1 MTIWSPTAILVAL
14 LLLYL
19 VSFILFAII
28 RIATGVSIQRVGY
41 FSLRRIAYSPKE
53 GVEVSVRL
61 LGLSLHRPS
70 FAQPTWISLRL
81 KELALTIDPQVLN
94 SGSRDATQAPQSED
108 SDTGSEKDD
117 VLGAGFQS
125 QSGPGHKT
133 RSKAWKRL
141 TVVKEWIKRLHRWIQ
156 WLVIMDVVAL
166 DTILKVVDAGEIH
179 IGRLTMAVDTRK
191 KMMARGKLFRHKK
204 DPRGDQ
210 RPAEWIFNVR
220 NILLAAD
227 GCEPVEIVDNIGLN
241 IHGLL
246 HKDLEGLRDVSI
258 AIKAGRLHVP
268 YDDLMKLA
276 TSVRASLPVPKNAAG
291 EPTEN
296 GISFADIVEELDQ
309 PGSREEAIVQTVA
322 DSREFLSSLLRGIQE
337 IQVALSFFR
346 LSQVVESVH
355 PKRPLYLNV
364 VTHEIGIDFHRMDP
378 NRPAHRMYFQ
388 RDDIAHQ
395 ALLAAISLS
404 VSLDD
409 NMGETDK
416 ILYIPMATTT
426 IKTTF
431 PSKTVSYSENR
442 GVAERNTN
450 VLFANLVVTSPSIDV
465 EPKHLSQILFILQK
479 RKSPP
484 RSKTRN
490 NHIIISHLLPKAS
503 IKLSVHEPVL
513 RFVLPLADTGQDHS
527 YNMLVSS
534 ISSISLDIES
544 SHSAEEGIHYSLS
557 SIYRVAAHQLY
568 YQTFFGSKYRL
579 LNTETM
585 EVKIH
590 LNASPEVC
598 VVASGSLNTFSIHL
612 VSGEVSRGVHQVID
626 QFHSHV
632 QSTKLSTSLDA
643 NPPSLLRR
651 LPPWLL
657 QFQFEASGFSVEV
670 AGIDNSIGT
679 TTRGMVLQL
688 QGWTADY
695 QSQKSEPHQRSVK
708 RRTPSHSTT
717 TDEHSFRF
725 TSSSSASRKS
735 LQGQADGRRLAFHVR
750 GLEGFVMESADF
762 MEPES
767 FISVPRFE
775 VALSTSSDLQGP
787 IFHINSTV
795 KAIYLDCSLYRYYA
809 VGIAVSVLRDAFLRP
824 RTAKPSAP
832 SNLPGATKK
841 FGPLDAPIRLMS
853 AELITV
859 DIKASLI
866 QIKCTMP
873 ADPPMMLQI
882 YGFAAGRHRW
892 SAPFMRSQ
900 LIRLHAEAPK
910 IQGTWARIV
919 SVNNIR
925 VGLRETRRK
934 PDGSVIEEKSVD
946 VSTEFIRV
954 AVPHQMIMYRIF
966 DNFINTAKSVQQLNH
981 RFKTRTNEYVLEKH
995 PEGPKRVPRISLRS
1009 KALLF
1014 ELEDDAFEW
1023 KLGCIYRL
1031 GLLEQKQRLARE
1043 EAFYMKAKRLKELQ
1057 QRQASSRYRTQSSH
1071 AIPGT
1076 RSTARSRKRGEQVR
1090 SKSADGRPRS
1100 GSEPRGRRPTR
1111 TVRYNPEGVP
1121 SISDSF
1127 KVSSEEALFKLQEHN
1142 ARSWRLRIDTSMRFQ
1157 NTAIKEI
1164 RSMFSGADEPPEDM
1178 HDDENILNVPNRP
1191 GLLSALISDVHLV
1204 IDKPSFPINEYPH
1217 FLHRIGKG
1225 MPLDMKYSL
1234 LIPMNIQLDMGEA
1247 RANLRDYP
1255 LDLLHIPGLR
1265 HGQSPR
1271 LPSWSLRTDVV
1282 IAEEF
1287 RDYESSRHVM
1297 VNIVPPN
1304 EGSDGV
1310 MHTGFSIDVRRTVSP
1325 VKTYSDAIFEINT
1338 SLPTSIS
1345 WGMSYQPVIQ
1355 DMMKIIEGFSKPEID
1370 PSERVG
1376 FWDKIRLSFH
1386 SRINVVWKGDG
1397 DVHLRLKGSR
1407 DPYVVTGYGAGF
1419 VMCWRKDVQWEI
1431 HTRDDP
1437 REFMAV
1443 TGGEYV
1449 LAIPDYSHQA
1459 RHSYDATFDSDSTS
1473 LRSSKDASLFKKVIM
1488 KLSGNVR
1495 WLSGLVFERNI
1506 NASERSF
1513 DFKPHYDVVLK
1524 NPRYI
1529 PPDDLKDYDAFRGF
1543 RSNHIHL
1550 SLAVVAPV
1558 SRVWSVSNR
1567 EPSTSYNTVHL
1578 TPRFF
1583 THFFS
1588 WWSLF
1593 SGVMSLPVR
1602 QGPLWPGVT
1611 KTSKKFGR
1619 HLATVKYNLFLS
1631 PLFVAHIYKHKD
1643 AEDYSEEVVSAT
1655 GIKVRLDSFMLDLH
1669 QRRELVNVMVK
1680 GRSKQT
1686 KASTMRINRA
1696 QLDFISADF
1705 RAVSVAI
1712 AGTNLADVDAADG
1725 ILSSFQQ
1732 PTAPADL
1739 SRFTIPDQDFNWVD
1753 MDDFVELDW
1762 MLISESNP
1770 RTRILPLA
1778 YSPRFSYFRQTDH
1791 EERGVDETGY
1801 SPFGDEPSHHCVM
1814 SQDND
1819 PRRVQMELI
1828 KERLDSLDA
1837 QIVAH
1842 NRMIGEQE
1850 LRVVRDS
1857 HAADGLKSQYE
1868 LFVRQGESLQR
1879 RRKFLDDGL
1888 QRLRKQLAGD
1898 AESNGRGSE
1907 RSHRTPA
1914 SAMGQSPS
1922 SEQGSDDAEIDGL
1935 YASPNDEFISD
1946 FDNRFIIHNIQLKW
1960 NNSLRNIILRYIH
1973 QVSQRRGFVYYMSR
1987 RAVKF
1992 ILDIVEEQGK
2002 SKLRSRE
2009 AGKQPPST
2017 SASPSDSDE
2026 QQPDDDEISVEDR
2039 IEQLLND
2046 AKRFVNADDPTPKET
2061 RRQSSIAEAGDKI
2074 APDFTPQNSYHLR
2087 LIAPQIQLQSEK
2099 NKKAVALVT
2108 AKGMQ
2113 LKVVSIMD
2121 KHRVSDDVS
2130 GLVQRRFTLDMDS
2143 AQFFVTTQKSLFKH
2157 LHLYSGNRYGNAPG
2171 SAWPPWV
2178 SLECMFDFDLDPSG
2192 FSRII
2197 QKTSASLRYDKYNTL
2212 RLKYNEKIASENDED
2227 NPVDLPTY
2235 NEDRMDQILVEFSHV
2250 RAICD
2255 SDQYYSMYIIVLDLL
2270 LFSEPL
2276 EKVRSE
2282 KLEKI
2287 MLASDFS
2294 DLRGAPQMVSRLQ
2307 QRIRQLEEIKN
2318 VFQIQAKYL
2327 DSQGWQDWIALER
2340 DLALCEDELFFIM
2353 KAITTSQRKSEE
2365 RTVSHSSGVLRWAL
2379 SASELVWHLM
2389 TSPQEPLVEFQLRN
2403 ASYARTDNID
2413 GSNRN
2418 TIEIQQIYG
2427 LNLLPSAIYPQ
2438 MIVPYLDEHRK
2449 TPQNEDDNLL
2459 KVDWFMLE
2467 AVAGI
2472 PVLNHFEV
2480 TLLPLKVQLEREL
2493 GKKLFEY
2500 IFPGMGSNAFENG
2513 AFSPFMIKHMRPQE
2527 DGSDS
2532 EEDHTEPATPASSTG
2547 SGSADDAQSFILGPG
2562 AMENRLKPTLT
2573 FSDHRRSVSPSQR
2586 TKGLAMTP
2594 LHKDNPRRHLAAGD
2608 RPRSASRPSTSRI
2621 PRKASADNLRPLSRN
2636 ATDRSLVYVN
2646 GAEERGKKFG
2656 LARSSTKSST
2666 TNGDKTSDDLSQMM
2680 SRASN
2685 FMTLAH
2691 VKINDVVLCLSYKG
2705 KGERNIEDVHNFVF
2719 RLPVLEYRNKTWSNL
2734 DLALRLKKDVIKAL
2748 ISHTPA
2754 ILGNKLSHH
2763 RPNKQQQI
2771 RLRELASSTQ
2781 VLSVSDSFANTH
2793 TAPSSDGG
2801 GSFISHSSASE
2812 RSESPPRRSFTS
2824 TASPLGRS
2832 NSVTSSAARS
2842 LTMPHIIS
2850 DSRSARSENIDP
2862 RDDGSHLFLESV
2874 PRPRTSD
2881 NRSLRQLNGGG
2892 DDDDSLA
2899 EGRRKN
2905 SLARIGQKLMGSRE
2919 PRGPSLERK

>member
-1 MTIWSPTAILVAL
+1 MTILSPTTIFVAL

-19 VSFILFAII
+19 ASFILFAII
-28 RIATGVSIQRVGY
+28 RIATGVSIQRIGY

-53 GVEVSVRL
+53 GVQISVRL

-70 FAQPTWISLRL
+70 FAQPTYVSLRL
-81 KELALTIDPQVLN
+81 KELAVTIDPHILN
-94 SGSRDATQAPQSED
+94 GGSQDATQTPQNED
-108 SDTGSEKDD
+108 SDTRSEKDD

-125 QSGPGHKT
+125 KSGPGHKT

-141 TVVKEWIKRLHRWIQ
+141 TGVKEWIKRLHRRIQ
-156 WLVIMDVVAL
+156 WLAIVDVVAS
-166 DTILKVVDAGEIH
+166 DTILKVVDAGEIQ
-179 IGRLTMAVDTRK
+179 IGGLTMAVDTRR

-204 DPRGDQ
+204 DPHGDQ
-210 RPAEWIFNVR
+210 RPAEWIFNIR
-220 NILLAAD
+220 NILLAVN
-227 GCEPVEIVDNIGLN
+227 GCEPVEVVDNIGLN

-246 HKDLEGLRDVSI
+246 HKDVEGLRDVSI

-276 TSVRASLPVPKNAAG
+276 TSVKESIPVPKNDAG
-291 EPTEN
+291 EPTDN

-346 LSQVVESVH
+346 LSQVVQSVQ
-355 PKRPLYLNV
+355 PKRPQYLNV

-409 NMGETDK
+409 NIGETDK

-450 VLFANLVVTSPSIDV
+450 VLFANLVVTSPSIDL
-465 EPKHLSQILFILQK
+465 EPKHLSQILGILQK
-479 RKSPP
+479 RKPRA
-484 RSKTRN
+484 RSKVRN
-490 NHIIISHLLPKAS
+490 NHILISHLLPKAS

-513 RFVLPLADTGQDHS
+513 RFVLPLPETGQDHS
-527 YNMLVSS
+527 YNLLVSS

-568 YQTFFGSKYRL
+568 YQTFAGSKYRL

-585 EVKIH
+585 EVKVH
-590 LNASPEVC
+590 LNATPEVC

-612 VSGEVSRGVHQVID
+612 VSGEVSRGVHQVVD

-632 QSTKLSTSLDA
+632 QPTKLSSSLDA
-643 NPPSLLRR
+643 NPPSLLRQ

-695 QSQKSEPHQRSVK
+695 QSQKSEPHRRSVK

-717 TDEHSFRF
+717 AEDHSFRF
-725 TSSSSASRKS
+725 ASSSPSRKS
-735 LQGQADGRRLAFHVR
+735 PHGQADGRRLAFHVR

-795 KAIYLDCSLYRYYA
+795 KAVYLDCSLYRYYA

-824 RTAKPSAP
+824 RTTKPSAP
-832 SNLPGATKK
+832 SNLSGAKK
-841 FGPLDAPIRLMS
+841 KIGPIDVPIRPTS

-910 IQGTWARIV
+910 IKGTWARVV

-934 PDGSVIEEKSVD
+934 PDGAVIEEKSID
-946 VSTEFIRV
+946 ISTEFIRV

-966 DNFINTAKSVQQLNH
+966 DNFINTAKSVHQLNH

-995 PEGPKRVPRISLRS
+995 PEGPKHVPRISLRS
-1009 KALLF
+1009 KAILF

-1043 EAFYMKAKRLKELQ
+1043 EAFYMKARRLEELQ
-1057 QRQASSRYRTQSSH
+1057 QPQASSRYRTQSSH
-1071 AIPGT
+1071 ANPGT
-1076 RSTARSRKRGEQVR
+1076 RSIACSRKSGEQVR
-1090 SKSADGRPRS
+1090 SKSADGRRPRS
-1100 GSEPRGRRPTR
+1100 RSESRGRRPIR
-1111 TVRYNPEGVP
+1111 NVRYNPEGVP

-1127 KVSSEEALFKLQEHN
+1127 KISTEEALFKLQEHN
-1142 ARSWRLRIDTSMRFQ
+1142 ARSWRIRIDTSMRFQ

-1164 RSMFSGADEPPEDM
+1164 RNMFSGADEPPEDM
-1178 HDDENILNVPNRP
+1178 QDDENILNVPNRP

-1217 FLHRIGKG
+1217 FLHKIGKG
-1225 MPLDMKYSL
+1225 MPLDMKYSVL
-1234 LIPMNIQLDMGEA
+1234 VPMNIQLDMGEA
-1247 RANLRDYP
+1247 RGNLRDYP
-1255 LDLLHIPGLR
+1255 LDLLHIPALR

-1271 LPSWSLRTDVV
+1271 LPSWSLRTDFV

-1310 MHTGFSIDVRRTVSP
+1310 AHPGFSIDVRRTVSP

-1338 SLPTSIS
+1338 NLPTSIS

-1355 DMMKIIEGFSKPEID
+1355 DMMRIIEGFSKPEID

-1407 DPYVVTGYGAGF
+1407 DPYVVTGFGAGF

-1431 HTRDDP
+1431 HTNDDP
-1437 REFMAV
+1437 RELMAV
-1443 TGGEYV
+1443 TSGEYV

-1459 RHSYDATFDSDSTS
+1459 RHSYEATLDSGSKSSRTT
-1473 LRSSKDASLFKKVIM
+1473 SKDTALFKKVIM

-1495 WLSGLVFERNI
+1495 WLSGLVFERNS
-1506 NASERSF
+1506 NSSERSF

-1529 PPDDLKDYDAFRGF
+1529 SPDDRKDYDAFRGF

-1550 SLAVVAPV
+1550 SLAIVAPV
-1558 SRVWSVSNR
+1558 SRNWSVSNR

-1602 QGPLWPGVT
+1602 QGSLWPGLT

-1643 AEDYSEEVVSAT
+1643 AEDYSEDVVSAT

-1705 RAVSVAI
+1705 RAVSVSI
-1712 AGTNLADVDAADG
+1712 AGTNLADVTAADD

-1732 PTAPADL
+1732 PVPPVDL

-1762 MLISESNP
+1762 ILPSESNP

-1801 SPFGDEPSHHCVM
+1801 SPFGDEPSHYCVM

-1837 QIVAH
+1837 QIIAH

-1879 RRKFLDDGL
+1879 RRKFLDAGL
-1888 QRLRKQLAGD
+1888 RRLQKQLAGD
-1898 AESNGRGSE
+1898 AESNSRGSE
-1907 RSHRTPA
+1907 RSRSSPA
-1914 SAMGQSPS
+1914 SETGHSPS
-1922 SEQGSDDAEIDGL
+1922 SEEGSDDPEIDGL

-2002 SKLRSRE
+2002 SKLRPRE
-2009 AGKQPPST
+2009 TGKQPPSAST
-2017 SASPSDSDE
+2017 SAPEPDE
-2026 QQPDDDEISVEDR
+2026 EHDDDEISVEDR

-2046 AKRFVNADDPTPKET
+2046 AKRFVNADDSTPKEAK
-2061 RRQSSIAEAGDKI
+2061 RRSSIAEGGDKI

-2121 KHRVSDDVS
+2121 KQRVSDDVS

-2212 RLKYNEKIASENDED
+2212 RLKYNEKIASGED
-2227 NPVDLPTY
+2227 DDSRVHLPTC

-2270 LFSEPL
+2270 LWSEPL

-2294 DLRGAPQMVSRLQ
+2294 DLRGAPQIVSRLQ

-2327 DSQGWQDWIALER
+2327 DSQGWQDRIALER
-2340 DLALCEDELFFIM
+2340 DLTQCEDELFFIM

-2365 RTVSHSSGVLRWAL
+2365 RTMPHSSGVLRWAL

-2389 TSPQEPLVEFQLRN
+2389 TSPKEPLVEFQLRN

-2418 TIEIQQIYG
+2418 TIEIQRIYG

-2438 MIVPYLDEHRK
+2438 MIVPYFDEHRK
-2449 TPQNEDDNLL
+2449 TPQNEDDNMLR
-2459 KVDWFMLE
+2459 VDWFMLE

-2480 TLLPLKVQLEREL
+2480 TLFPLKVQLEREL

-2527 DGSDS
+2527 DGSES
-2532 EEDHTEPATPASSTG
+2532 EDENTEPATPVSSNG
-2547 SGSADDAQSFILGPG
+2547 SGSADDSQSLFLGPG
-2562 AMENRLKPTLT
+2562 AMEYRLKPTLMLP
-2573 FSDHRRSVSPSQR
+2573 DHRRSVSPSQR
-2586 TKGLAMTP
+2586 TRGLAMTP
-2594 LHKDNPRRHLAAGD
+2594 LHREKPRRQLAVGD
-2608 RPRSASRPSTSRI
+2608 RPRSTSRPTTSRI
-2621 PRKASADNLRPLSRN
+2621 PRKASADNLRPASRH
-2636 ATDRSLVYVN
+2636 ASDKSLASQQSVN
-2646 GAEERGKKFG
+2646 GTEERSKKFG
-2656 LARSSTKSST
+2656 LPRSSTKSST
-2666 TNGDKTSDDLSQMM
+2666 AKGDKASDDLSQMM

-2705 KGERNIEDVHNFVF
+2705 KGERNIEDVHDFVF
-2719 RLPVLEYRNKTWSNL
+2719 RIPVLEYRNKTWSNL

-2763 RPNKQQQI
+2763 RPTKQQQV
-2771 RLRELASSTQ
+2771 RLRELASSSQ
-2781 VLSVSDSFANTH
+2781 VLSVSDSFPNPH

-2801 GSFISHSSASE
+2801 GSIISHSSASE

-2842 LTMPHIIS
+2842 ATMPNIVS

-2862 RDDGSHLFLESV
+2862 RDDGYHLFRESV
-2874 PRPRTSD
+2874 PRHLTGD
-2881 NRSLRQLNGGG
+2881 NRSIRQLNGDGT
-2892 DDDDSLA
+2892 DDDVLD
-2899 EGRRKN
+2899 EG
-2905 SLARIGQKLMGSRE
+2905 
-2919 PRGPSLERK
+2919 

>member
-1 MTIWSPTAILVAL
+1 MAILSPTAIFVAL
-14 LLLYL
+14 FLIYL
-19 VSFILFAII
+19 ATFILFAII

-41 FSLRRIAYSPKE
+41 FSLRRIAYSPRE
-53 GVEVSVRL
+53 GIEISIRL
-61 LGLSLHRPS
+61 LGLSFHRPS
-70 FAQPTWISLRL
+70 FAQPTWVTLRL
-81 KELALTIDPQVLN
+81 KELAVTVDPRILSNNHDAPQTP
-94 SGSRDATQAPQSED
+94 RDAD
-108 SDTGSEKDD
+108 SDVASEKDD

-125 QSGPGHKT
+125 GSGQRMTQSK
-133 RSKAWKRL
+133 SWKRL
-141 TVVKEWIKRLHRWIQ
+141 TKVKEWIKRLHRRIQ
-156 WLVIMDVVAL
+156 WLALADVMASN
-166 DTILKVVDAGEIH
+166 TSFKVVDAGEVQV
-179 IGRLTMAVDTRK
+179 GGFSMAVDTRRK
-191 KMMARGKLFRHKK
+191 TMESGRLFRHKK
-204 DPRGDQ
+204 DPHGDQ
-210 RPAEWIFNVR
+210 RPAEWIFNIR
-220 NILLAAD
+220 NILLAVD
-227 GCEPVEIVDNIGLN
+227 GCEPTEILDNLGLN

-258 AIKAGRLHVP
+258 AVKAGRLHVP
-268 YDDLMKLA
+268 YDDLVKLA
-276 TSVRASLPVPKNAAG
+276 IRVKETLPASKQGAA
-291 EPTEN
+291 EPADN
-296 GISFADIVEELDQ
+296 GISFVDIVEELDQ
-309 PGSREEAIVQTVA
+309 PGSREESIVQTVA
-322 DSREFLSSLLRGIQE
+322 DSREFLSSILRGIQE

-346 LSQVVESVH
+346 LSQVIHNVQAQ
-355 PKRPLYLNV
+355 RPLYLNV

-388 RDDIAHQ
+388 REDVAHQ

-409 NMGETDK
+409 NIGETDK

-431 PSKTVSYSENR
+431 PSKTVSYTENR
-442 GVAERNTN
+442 NAAERNTN
-450 VLFANLVVTSPSIDV
+450 VLFANLVVTSPSIDI
-465 EPKHLSQILFILQK
+465 EPKHLSQLLTIMQR
-479 RKSPP
+479 RKPHA
-484 RSKTRN
+484 RSKVRN
-490 NHIIISHLLPKAS
+490 NHLLISHILPRAS

-513 RFVLPLADTGQDHS
+513 RFVLPVPDSAQEHN
-527 YNMLVSS
+527 YNLLVSS

-557 SIYRVAAHQLY
+557 SIYRVASHQLY
-568 YQTFFGSKYRL
+568 YQTFAGAKHRL
-579 LNTETM
+579 LATETM
-585 EVKIH
+585 EVKVH
-590 LNASPEVC
+590 LNATPEVC
-598 VVASGSLNTFSIHL
+598 VVASGTLNTFSIHL
-612 VSGEVSRGVHQVID
+612 VSGEVSRGVHQVVD
-626 QFHSHV
+626 QFHSHI
-632 QSTKLSTSLDA
+632 QPTKL
-643 NPPSLLRR
+643 PSSVDSNRPSFLRR
-651 LPPWLL
+651 LPLWLL
-657 QFQFEASGFSVEV
+657 SFQFEASGFSVEV

-695 QSQKSEPHQRSVK
+695 QSQKSEPNRRSLK
-708 RRTPSHSTT
+708 RRTPSHSTSS
-717 TDEHSFRF
+717 DDHGFRF
-725 TSSSSASRKS
+725 TSSSPSRKS
-735 LQGQADGRRLAFHVR
+735 HHGPADARRLAFHVR
-750 GLEGFVMESADF
+750 GLEGFVMESADY

-767 FISVPRFE
+767 FLSVPRFE

-787 IFHINSTV
+787 IFHINSVV
-795 KAIYLDCSLYRYYA
+795 KSIHLDCSLYRYYA
-809 VGIAVSVLRDAFLRP
+809 VGIAVSVLRDAFFRP
-824 RTAKPSAP
+824 KTTKPTAPGNVFGANKK
-832 SNLPGATKK
+832 PGAIN
-841 FGPLDAPIRLMS
+841 APMRPAS
-853 AELITV
+853 SELITV
-859 DIKASLI
+859 DVKASLI
-866 QIKCTMP
+866 QVKCTMP

-900 LIRLHAEAPK
+900 LVRLHAEAPK
-910 IQGTWARIV
+910 LKGSWARIV

-934 PDGSVIEEKSVD
+934 PDGTVIEAKSVD
-946 VSTEFIRV
+946 VSTEFIRL
-954 AVPHQMIMYRIF
+954 AVPHQMTMYQIF

-995 PEGPKRVPRISLRS
+995 PEGPKHVPRISLRS

-1023 KLGCIYRL
+1023 KIGSIYRL
-1031 GLLEQKQRLARE
+1031 GLQEQKQRLARE
-1043 EAFYMKAKRLKELQ
+1043 EAFNMKARRWEELQ
-1057 QRQASSRYRTQSSH
+1057 QRHVASSRYRTQSSH
-1071 AIPGT
+1071 AVPTRGT
-1076 RSTARSRKRGEQVR
+1076 MRSAKSEGPVR
-1090 SKSADGRPRS
+1090 SKSADGRRPRS
-1100 GSEPRGRRPTR
+1100 RSESRGRRPSR
-1111 TVRYNPEGVP
+1111 CIRYNPEGVP
-1121 SISDSF
+1121 SFSDSF
-1127 KVSSEEALFKLQEHN
+1127 KINTEEAWFKLQEHN
-1142 ARSWRLRIDTSMRFQ
+1142 ARSWRIRIDTSMRFQ
-1157 NTAIKEI
+1157 NTAIKDI
-1164 RSMFSGADEPPEDM
+1164 RSMFSGADDPPEDM
-1178 HDDENILNVPNRP
+1178 PDDETILSVPNRP
-1191 GLLSALISDVHLV
+1191 AILAVTISDVLLV

-1217 FLHRIGKG
+1217 FLHRIGKD

-1234 LIPMNIQLDMGEA
+1234 LAPMNIQLDMGEA

-1255 LDLLHIPGLR
+1255 LDLLHIPALR
-1265 HGQSPR
+1265 PGQSPR

-1297 VNIVPPN
+1297 VNIVPPS
-1304 EGSDGV
+1304 EGVDGV
-1310 MHTGFSIDVRRTVSP
+1310 VHPGFSIDVRRTVSP
-1325 VKTYSDAIFEINT
+1325 VKTYSDAIVEINT

-1397 DVHLRLKGSR
+1397 DVHFRLKGSR
-1407 DPYVVTGYGAGF
+1407 DPYVVTGFGAGF
-1419 VMCWRKDVQWEI
+1419 VMCWRKDVQWDI
-1431 HTRDDP
+1431 HTKDDP
-1437 REFMAV
+1437 REFMTV
-1443 TGGEYV
+1443 TSGEYV

-1459 RHSYDATFDSDSTS
+1459 RYLYESTLDSDTISSRTS
-1473 LRSSKDASLFKKVIM
+1473 SRDSALFKKVIM

-1495 WLSGLVFERNI
+1495 WLCGLVFERNVDV
-1506 NASERSF
+1506 SQRSF
-1513 DFKPHYDVVLK
+1513 EFKPHYDVVLK

-1529 PPDDLKDYDAFRGF
+1529 DPGERQDYDAFRGF

-1602 QGPLWPGVT
+1602 QGSLWPGVT

-1643 AEDYSEEVVSAT
+1643 AEDYSEDVVSAT

-1669 QRRELVNVMVK
+1669 QRREQVNMMVK

-1705 RAVSVAI
+1705 RAVSVSI
-1712 AGTNLADVDAADG
+1712 GGTNLTDVVAAND

-1732 PTAPADL
+1732 PVPPVDL
-1739 SRFTIPDQDFNWVD
+1739 SRFTIPDHDLNWVD

-1762 MLISESNP
+1762 ILPSESNP

-1791 EERGVDETGY
+1791 ECGVDETGY
-1801 SPFGDEPSHHCVM
+1801 SPFGDEPSHYCVM

-1828 KERLDSLDA
+1828 KERLDTLDT
-1837 QIVAH
+1837 QIAAH
-1842 NRMIGEQE
+1842 NKMTAEQE

-1857 HAADGLKSQYE
+1857 EAAEGLKSQFE

-1879 RRKFLDDGL
+1879 RRKFLHAGL
-1888 QRLRKQLAGD
+1888 RRLEKQLAGD
-1898 AESNGRGSE
+1898 TESNGLGSE
-1907 RSHRTPA
+1907 GSHSGPA
-1914 SAMGQSPS
+1914 SEAGQSPI
-1922 SEQGSDDAEIDGL
+1922 SEPDSEDSDIDGL
-1935 YASPNDEFISD
+1935 YASPFDEFISD

-1973 QVSQRRGFVYYMSR
+1973 KVSQRRGFVYYMSQ

-2002 SKLRSRE
+2002 SKLRPRDS
-2009 AGKQPPST
+2009 GKTPSKSESQPET
-2017 SASPSDSDE
+2017 EE
-2026 QQPDDDEISVEDR
+2026 QNNDDEASVEDR

-2046 AKRFVNADDPTPKET
+2046 AKRFVNADDSAPKEEK
-2061 RRQSSIAEAGDKI
+2061 RQSSVVEGGDNI
-2074 APDFTPQNSYHLR
+2074 APEFTPQNSYHLR

-2121 KHRVSDDVS
+2121 KRRVSDDVS

-2143 AQFFVTTQKSLFKH
+2143 AQFFVTSQKSLFKH

-2212 RLKYNEKIASENDED
+2212 RLKYNEKIASGEEDESKIRQPASNEN
-2227 NPVDLPTY
+2227 
-2235 NEDRMDQILVEFSHV
+2235 RMDQILVEFSHV

-2255 SDQYYSMYIIVLDLL
+2255 SAQYYSMYIIVLDLL
-2270 LFSEPL
+2270 LYSEPF

-2307 QRIRQLEEIKN
+2307 RRIRQLEEIKN
-2318 VFQIQAKYL
+2318 HFQVQAKYL
-2327 DSQGWQDWIALER
+2327 DSQGWQDRIALER
-2340 DLALCEDELFFIM
+2340 DLTHCEDELFFIM

-2365 RTVSHSSGVLRWAL
+2365 RNMAQSSGLLHWAL
-2379 SASELVWHLM
+2379 SASEIVWHLM
-2389 TSPQEPLVEFQLRN
+2389 TNPKEPLVEFQLRN
-2403 ASYARTDNID
+2403 ATYARTDNID

-2418 TIEIQQIYG
+2418 TIEIQRITG
-2427 LNLLPSAIYPQ
+2427 LNLLPSALYPQ
-2438 MIVPYLDEHRK
+2438 MIVPYIDEHRRM
-2449 TPQNEDDNLL
+2449 PQHENDNML

-2467 AVAGI
+2467 AIAGI

-2480 TLLPLKVQLEREL
+2480 TLFPLKVQLEREL
-2493 GKKLFEY
+2493 GKRLFEY

-2513 AFSPFMIKHMRPQE
+2513 AFSPFMIKHMQPQE
-2527 DGSDS
+2527 DEGSDS
-2532 EEDHTEPATPASSTG
+2532 EDEDNTEPGTPAASSR
-2547 SGSADDAQSFILGPG
+2547 SGSADESQSSSSNPG
-2562 AMENRLKPTLT
+2562 AIELRLKPTL
-2573 FSDHRRSVSPSQR
+2573 SLPDYRRSVSPSHR
-2586 TKGLAMTP
+2586 YAKGLAMTP
-2594 LHKDNPRRHLAAGD
+2594 IHREKPTRQLTAHV
-2608 RPRSASRPSTSRI
+2608 RPRSTSRPSTSRI
-2621 PRKASADNLRPLSRN
+2621 PKKVSADSLRPVTRQPS
-2636 ATDRSLVYVN
+2636 DKSLASHQTN
-2646 GAEERGKKFG
+2646 PTEEKHKKFT
-2656 LARSSTKSST
+2656 LPRSSTRSSGT
-2666 TNGDKTSDDLSQMM
+2666 KGDKASDDLSQMM

-2685 FMTLAH
+2685 YMTLAH

-2754 ILGNKLSHH
+2754 ILGNKFSHH
-2763 RPNKQQQI
+2763 RPTKQQQK
-2771 RLRELASSTQ
+2771 RLRELASSSQ
-2781 VLSVSDSFANTH
+2781 VLSVTDSALNTH
-2793 TAPSSDGG
+2793 TAPSSEG
-2801 GSFISHSSASE
+2801 GSIISHSSTSE

-2824 TASPLGRS
+2824 TASPLARS
-2832 NSVTSSAARS
+2832 NSVASSARS
-2842 LTMPHIIS
+2842 AMEPRVMS
-2850 DSRSARSENIDP
+2850 DSRSAKSYNTDG
-2862 RDDGSHLFLESV
+2862 RDDGHHLFRDTVSWH
-2874 PRPRTSD
+2874 RTSG
-2881 NRSLRQLNGGG
+2881 NRSVRHEDEEG
-2892 DDDDSLA
+2892 DDDHRAPD
-2899 EGRRKN
+2899 EG
-2905 SLARIGQKLMGSRE
+2905 
-2919 PRGPSLERK
+2919 

>member
-1 MTIWSPTAILVAL
+1 MTIWSPTTVFVAL

-19 VSFILFAII
+19 LSFILFAII
-28 RIATGVSIQRVGY
+28 RIATGISIQRIGY

-53 GVEVSVRL
+53 GVEISIRV
-61 LGLSLHRPS
+61 LGLSFHRPS
-70 FAQPTWISLRL
+70 FAQPTWVSLKL
-81 KELALTIDPQVLN
+81 KELAVIIDAQALN
-94 SGSRDATQAPQSED
+94 SGSHDGTQTSQNED
-108 SDTGSEKDD
+108 SDTSEKDD
-117 VLGAGFQS
+117 VFNEGFQS
-125 QSGPGHKT
+125 RSGPGHKT
-133 RSKAWKRL
+133 RSKSWKRL
-141 TVVKEWIKRLHRWIQ
+141 TRVKDWIKRLHSRIQ
-156 WLVIMDVVAL
+156 WLAIVDVVAS
-166 DTILKVVDAGEIH
+166 DATLKVVDAGEIH
-179 IGRLTMAVDTRK
+179 VGGLTMAVDTRK

-204 DPRGDQ
+204 DPHGDQ

-220 NILLAAD
+220 NILLAAN

-276 TSVRASLPVPKNAAG
+276 TSVKKSFPVAKNAAG
-291 EPTEN
+291 EPSDN
-296 GISFADIVEELDQ
+296 GISFADIVEELDK
-309 PGSREEAIVQTVA
+309 PGSREGSIVQTVA
-322 DSREFLSSLLRGIQE
+322 DSREFISSLLRGIQE

-346 LSQVVESVH
+346 LSQVVQSIH
-355 PKRPLYLNV
+355 RSRPLYLNI

-426 IKTTF
+426 IKTTSL
-431 PSKTVSYSENR
+431 SKAVSYSENR

-450 VLFANLVVTSPSIDV
+450 VLFANLVVTSPSIDL
-465 EPKHLSQILFILQK
+465 EPKHLSQILYILQK
-479 RKSPP
+479 RKP
-484 RSKTRN
+484 RSRRKVRN
-490 NHIIISHLLPKAS
+490 NHILISRLLPKAS

-513 RFVLPLADTGQDHS
+513 RFVLPLPETGQDHS
-527 YNMLVSS
+527 YNLLISS

-544 SHSAEEGIHYSLS
+544 SHSAEEGVHYSLS

-568 YQTFFGSKYRL
+568 YQTFSGSKYRL
-579 LNTETM
+579 LNTESM

-590 LNASPEVC
+590 LNATPEVC

-612 VSGEVSRGVHQVID
+612 ISGQVSRGVHQVVD
-626 QFHSHV
+626 QFHSHI
-632 QSTKLSTSLDA
+632 QLTKLPSSLDA

-679 TTRGMVLQL
+679 TARGTVLQL

-695 QSQKSEPHQRSVK
+695 QSQKSEPHRRSVK

-717 TDEHSFRF
+717 SDEHAFRLTSPSFR
-725 TSSSSASRKS
+725 KS
-735 LQGQADGRRLAFHVR
+735 HHCQADGRRLAFHVR

-767 FISVPRFE
+767 FLSIPRFE
-775 VALSTSSDLQGP
+775 IALSTSSDLQGP

-809 VGIAVSVLRDAFLRP
+809 VGIAVCVLRDAFLRP
-824 RTAKPSAP
+824 KTSKAP
-832 SNLPGATKK
+832 ASGNLPGAVKVVE
-841 FGPLDAPIRLMS
+841 PIDIPVRPKS
-853 AELITV
+853 AELITIDV
-859 DIKASLI
+859 KASLI
-866 QIKCTMP
+866 QIKFTMP

-900 LIRLHAEAPK
+900 LVRLHAEAPK
-910 IQGTWARIV
+910 IKSTWARIV
-919 SVNNIR
+919 SVSNIR
-925 VGLRETRRK
+925 GGLRETRRK
-934 PDGSVIEEKSVD
+934 PDGTIIEEKSVD

-981 RFKTRTNEYVLEKH
+981 RFKTRTNEYVLGKH

-1009 KALLF
+1009 RAILF

-1043 EAFYMKAKRLKELQ
+1043 EAFHMKVKRLEDLQ

-1071 AIPGT
+1071 GIPEP
-1076 RSTARSRKRGEQVR
+1076 RSTARSKRRDEKVR
-1090 SKSADGRPRS
+1090 SKSADGRPPR
-1100 GSEPRGRRPTR
+1100 GNSEPRGRRPTR
-1111 TVRYNPEGVP
+1111 TVRYDPEGVP

-1127 KVSSEEALFKLQEHN
+1127 KVSTQEALFKLQEHN
-1142 ARSWRLRIDTSMRFQ
+1142 SRSWKIRIDTSMRFQ

-1164 RSMFSGADEPPEDM
+1164 RNMFSGADEPLEDIK
-1178 HDDENILNVPNRP
+1178 DDENILNVPDRP

-1204 IDKPSFPINEYPH
+1204 IDKPSFPTNEYPH

-1234 LIPMNIQLDMGEA
+1234 LIPMNIQLEMGEA
-1247 RANLRDYP
+1247 RATLRDYP
-1255 LDLLHIPGLR
+1255 LDLLHIPALR

-1297 VNIVPPN
+1297 VTIVPPN
-1304 EGSDGV
+1304 TGSDGIT
-1310 MHTGFSIDVRRTVSP
+1310 HPGFSIDVRRTVSP
-1325 VKTYSDAIFEINT
+1325 IKTYSDPIFEINT
-1338 SLPTSIS
+1338 NLPTSIS
-1345 WGMSYQPVIQ
+1345 WGMSYQPVMQ
-1355 DMMKIIEGFSKPEID
+1355 DLMKIIEGFSKPEID

-1407 DPYVVTGYGAGF
+1407 DPYVVTGFGAGF
-1419 VMCWRKDVQWEI
+1419 VMCWRKDVQLEI
-1431 HTRDDP
+1431 YTRDDP
-1437 REFMAV
+1437 RELMAV
-1443 TGGEYV
+1443 TSGEYV
-1449 LAIPDYSHQA
+1449 LAIPDYSHHA
-1459 RHSYDATFDSDSTS
+1459 RHSYEATLDSRGTP
-1473 LRSSKDASLFKKVIM
+1473 LRSSKDISLFKKVIM

-1506 NASERSF
+1506 NSSERSF
-1513 DFKPHYDVVLK
+1513 EFKPHYEVVLK

-1529 PPDDLKDYDAFRGF
+1529 PLDDLMDYDAFRGF

-1550 SLAVVAPV
+1550 SLAIVAPV
-1558 SRVWSVSNR
+1558 TRVWSVSNR

-1643 AEDYSEEVVSAT
+1643 AEDYGEEMVSAT
-1655 GIKVRLDSFMLDLH
+1655 GIKVRLDSLMLDLH

-1686 KASTMRINRA
+1686 KASAMRINRA

-1712 AGTNLADVDAADG
+1712 AGTNLADITAEDH
-1725 ILSSFQQ
+1725 ILSTFQQ
-1732 PTAPADL
+1732 PTPPVDL
-1739 SRFTIPDQDFNWVD
+1739 SRFTIPDRDFNWVD

-1762 MLISESNP
+1762 IIPSEPNP

-1791 EERGVDETGY
+1791 EELGVDETGY
-1801 SPFGDEPSHHCVM
+1801 SPFGDEPSHYCVM
-1814 SQDND
+1814 SEDND

-1828 KERLDSLDA
+1828 KERIASLDA
-1837 QIVAH
+1837 QIIAH

-1868 LFVRQGESLQR
+1868 LFVKQGESLQR
-1879 RRKFLDDGL
+1879 RVRFLDDRL
-1888 QRLRKQLAGD
+1888 QRLQKQLSGD
-1898 AESNGRGSE
+1898 AVLNGQGTEHS
-1907 RSHRTPA
+1907 RTTLA
-1914 SAMGQSPS
+1914 ADTLNWAS
-1922 SEQGSDDAEIDGL
+1922 SEHGSDDAEIDGL
-1935 YASPNDEFISD
+1935 YASPNDEFVSD
-1946 FDNRFIIHNIQLKW
+1946 FDNRFTIHNIQLKW

-1973 QVSQRRGFVYYMSR
+1973 QVSQRRGFVYYMSQ
-1987 RAVKF
+1987 RAVRF

-2002 SKLRSRE
+2002 SKMRSRE
-2009 AGKQPPST
+2009 AGKPPPST
-2017 SASPSDSDE
+2017 STSPPESEE
-2026 QQPDDDEISVEDR
+2026 QPEDDEISIEDR

-2046 AKRFVNADDPTPKET
+2046 AKRFVNADDSTPNET
-2061 RRQSSIAEAGDKI
+2061 NHRSSTSACGKKI
-2074 APDFTPQNSYHLR
+2074 AADFTPQNSYHLR

-2121 KHRVSDDVS
+2121 KHCVSDDVS

-2143 AQFFVTTQKSLFKH
+2143 AQFFVTTHKCLFKH

-2171 SAWPPWV
+2171 SAWPPWL

-2212 RLKYNEKIASENDED
+2212 RLKYNEEIASGED
-2227 NPVDLPTY
+2227 DDSNLRIPTCS
-2235 NEDRMDQILVEFSHV
+2235 EERMDQILVEFSHV

-2255 SDQYYSMYIIVLDLL
+2255 SDEYYSMYIIVLDLL

-2294 DLRGAPQMVSRLQ
+2294 DLRGAPQIVSRLQ
-2307 QRIRQLEEIKN
+2307 QRIRQLEEIKSM
-2318 VFQIQAKYL
+2318 FQIQAKYL
-2327 DSQGWQDWIALER
+2327 DSQGWQDRIALER

-2353 KAITTSQRKSEE
+2353 KAITTSQRKNDE
-2365 RTVSHSSGVLRWAL
+2365 RPLSQSSGVLHWAL

-2389 TSPQEPLVEFQLRN
+2389 MSPQEPLVEFQLRN
-2403 ASYARTDNID
+2403 ASYTRTDNID

-2418 TIEIQQIYG
+2418 TIEIQRIYG

-2449 TPQNEDDNLL
+2449 TPKNEDDNLL
-2459 KVDWFMLE
+2459 RVDWFMLE

-2480 TLLPLKVQLEREL
+2480 ALFPLKVQLEREL

-2500 IFPGMGSNAFENG
+2500 IFPGIGSNAFENG

-2532 EEDHTEPATPASSTG
+2532 GEEDAEPATPSSSNG
-2547 SGSADDAQSFILGPG
+2547 SSSADDSQSFVLGPG
-2562 AMENRLKPTLT
+2562 AMENRLKPTLML
-2573 FSDHRRSVSPSQR
+2573 SDHRRSVSPSQR
-2586 TKGLAMTP
+2586 TRSLAMTP
-2594 LHKDNPRRHLAAGD
+2594 LHDENPRKQRTASE
-2608 RPRSASRPSTSRI
+2608 RPRSTSRHTTSRI
-2621 PRKASADNLRPLSRN
+2621 PRKASADNLRPVSRHLN
-2636 ATDRSLVYVN
+2636 DKSSGSQHSVN
-2646 GAEERGKKFG
+2646 GTEERSKKFG
-2656 LARSSTKSST
+2656 LARSSTRSSNT
-2666 TNGDKTSDDLSQMM
+2666 KNDKASDDLSQML

-2754 ILGNKLSHH
+2754 ILSNKLSHH
-2763 RPNKQQQI
+2763 RPTKQQQI
-2771 RLRELASSTQ
+2771 RLRELASSSQ
-2781 VLSVSDSFANTH
+2781 VLSVSDGFLNPF
-2793 TAPSSDGG
+2793 TAPSSDGA
-2801 GSFISHSSASE
+2801 GSIISHSSTSE
-2812 RSESPPRRSFTS
+2812 RSESPPCRSFASTS
-2824 TASPLGRS
+2824 SPFGRS
-2832 NSVTSSAARS
+2832 NSVATNLARS
-2842 LTMPHIIS
+2842 GTMPNLAS

-2862 RDDGSHLFLESV
+2862 RNDACHLSRESV
-2874 PRPRTSD
+2874 LRPLTSD
-2881 NRSLRQLNGGG
+2881 NGSLHQPNGNVDDG
-2892 DDDDSLA
+2892 DVLA
-2899 EGRRKN
+2899 ER
-2905 SLARIGQKLMGSRE
+2905 
-2919 PRGPSLERK
+2919 

>member
-1 MTIWSPTAILVAL
+1 MAVWSPTTVFVAL
-14 LLLYL
+14 FLIYL
-19 VSFILFAII
+19 TSFIFLAII
-28 RIATGVSIQRVGY
+28 RIATGISIQRIGY
-41 FSLRRIAYSPKE
+41 FSLRRIGYSPKE
-53 GVEVSVRL
+53 GVKISIRQ
-61 LGLSLHRPS
+61 LGLSIHRPS
-70 FAQPTWISLRL
+70 FAQPTYISVKLR
-81 KELALTIDPQVLN
+81 ELAVTIDLPALN
-94 SGSRDATQAPQSED
+94 SHQRDAKKRTLAEE
-108 SDTGSEKDD
+108 SDDVSEKDD
-117 VLGAGFQS
+117 VLGAGFQP
-125 QSGPGHKT
+125 GPYHKT
-133 RSKAWKRL
+133 RSKAWKML
-141 TVVKEWIKRLHRWIQ
+141 TMSKEWIKILHRQIQ
-156 WLVIMDVVAL
+156 WLAIVDVVAT
-166 DTILKVVDAGEIH
+166 DTILKVVDAGEIQ
-179 IGRLTMAVDTRK
+179 IGGLTMAVDTRK
-191 KMMARGKLFRHKK
+191 KMMARGRLFRHKK
-204 DPRGDQ
+204 DPHGDR

-220 NILLAAD
+220 NIMLAVD
-227 GCEPVEIVDNIGLN
+227 DCEAVEILDNLGLT
-241 IHGLL
+241 IHGIL

-258 AIKAGRLHVP
+258 AVKAGRLHVP
-268 YDDLMKLA
+268 YDDLVKLGTRMKE
-276 TSVRASLPVPKNAAG
+276 SLPIQKNAAG
-291 EPTEN
+291 ELTGD
-296 GISFADIVEELDQ
+296 GISSEDTVQELSQ
-309 PGSREEAIVQTVA
+309 PGSRQEAIFQTVT

-346 LSQVVESVH
+346 LSQVVQTVQ
-355 PKRPLYLNV
+355 PQRPLYLNV
-364 VTHEIGIDFHRMDP
+364 VTHEVGIDLHRMDP

-409 NMGETDK
+409 NIGQTDK
-416 ILYIPMATTT
+416 ILYVPMATTT

-431 PSKTVSYSENR
+431 PSKTVSYSEHR

-450 VLFANLVVTSPSIDV
+450 VLFANLVVTSPSIDL
-465 EPKHLSQILFILQK
+465 EPKHLSQIRDILQRTK
-479 RKSPP
+479 P
-484 RSKTRN
+484 RSRSKVRN
-490 NHIIISHLLPKAS
+490 NHVLISHILPKAS
-503 IKLSVHEPVL
+503 IKLSIHEPVL
-513 RFVLPLADTGQDHS
+513 RFVLPSPETGKDNN
-527 YNMLVSS
+527 YNLLISS

-544 SHSAEEGIHYSLS
+544 SHSAEDGIHYSLS
-557 SIYRVAAHQLY
+557 SIYRVASHQLY
-568 YQTFFGSKYRL
+568 YQTFSGNKHRL
-579 LNTETM
+579 LATQTM
-585 EVKIH
+585 EVNIH
-590 LNASPEVC
+590 LNATPEVC
-598 VVASGSLNTFSIHL
+598 VVASGTLNTFSIHL
-612 VSGEVSRGVHQVID
+612 VSGEVSRGVNQVVD
-626 QFHSHV
+626 QFHSHF
-632 QSTKLSTSLDA
+632 QPKKLSSLEA
-643 NPPSLLRR
+643 NHPSFFRR

-670 AGIDNSIGT
+670 AGIDNTIGT

-695 QSQKSEPHQRSVK
+695 ESQKAEPNRRSVK
-708 RRTPSHSTT
+708 RRTPSHSASS
-717 TDEHSFRF
+717 DDHSFRF
-725 TSSSSASRKS
+725 ASSSPSRKS
-735 LQGQADGRRLAFHVR
+735 QHGPADGRRLVFHVR
-750 GLEGFVMESADF
+750 GLEGFVIESADF

-767 FISVPRFE
+767 FVSVPRFE

-795 KAIYLDCSLYRYYA
+795 KSIYLDCSLYQSYA
-809 VGIAVSVLRDAFLRP
+809 VGIAVSVLRDALLRP
-824 RTAKPSAP
+824 TTKPTTTTSPTKIVPVKFPINP
-832 SNLPGATKK
+832 S
-841 FGPLDAPIRLMS
+841 S
-853 AELITV
+853 AEIITV
-859 DIKASLI
+859 DVKASLI
-866 QIKCTMP
+866 QVKCLMP
-873 ADPPMMLQI
+873 ADPSMMLQI

-910 IQGTWARIV
+910 LKGAWARVV

-925 VGLRETRRK
+925 VGLRESQRR
-934 PDGSVIEEKSVD
+934 PDGTVIEEKSID
-946 VSTEFIRV
+946 ISTEFIRL

-995 PEGPKRVPRISLRS
+995 PEGPKHVPRISLRS

-1023 KLGCIYRL
+1023 KIGSIYRL

-1043 EAFYMKAKRLKELQ
+1043 EAFRMKSRRLEELQ
-1057 QRQASSRYRTQSSH
+1057 QRQASSRYRTQSING
-1071 AIPGT
+1071 IPT
-1076 RSTARSRKRGEQVR
+1076 RSTARSRKSNEDVRR
-1090 SKSADGRPRS
+1090 SKSADGRRPHTRS
-1100 GSEPRGRRPTR
+1100 QPRGRRPNR
-1111 TVRYNPEGVP
+1111 AVRYNPEGVP
-1121 SISDSF
+1121 AISDSF
-1127 KVSSEEALFKLQEHN
+1127 KVSSNEAWFKLQEHN
-1142 ARSWRLRIDTSMRFQ
+1142 ARSWKMSIDNNMRFQ

-1164 RSMFSGADEPPEDM
+1164 RLMFSGADEPPEDM
-1178 HDDENILNVPNRP
+1178 QDDENILSVPDRP

-1204 IDKPSFPINEYPH
+1204 IDKPSFPIDEYPI

-1234 LIPMNIQLDMGEA
+1234 LIPMNVQLDMGEA
-1247 RANLRDYP
+1247 RGNLRDYP
-1255 LDLLHIPGLR
+1255 LDLIHIPALR
-1265 HGQSPR
+1265 AGQSSR
-1271 LPSWSLRTDVV
+1271 LPSWSLRTDFV

-1287 RDYESSRHVM
+1287 RDYESSRHVI
-1297 VNIVPPN
+1297 VNVVPPN
-1304 EGSDGV
+1304 EVADGV
-1310 MHTGFSIDVRRTVSP
+1310 TNPGFSIDVRRTVSP
-1325 VKTYSDAIFEINT
+1325 VKTYSDAIIEINT
-1338 SLPTSIS
+1338 NLPTSIS

-1407 DPYVVTGYGAGF
+1407 DPYVVTGFGAGF
-1419 VMCWRKDVQWEI
+1419 VMCWSKDVQWEI

-1443 TGGEYV
+1443 TSGEYV

-1459 RHSYDATFDSDSTS
+1459 RNSYEVTLDYGSTS
-1473 LRSSKDASLFKKVIM
+1473 SRCISKDCALFKKVIM

-1495 WLSGLVFERNI
+1495 WLSGLVFERNVDG
-1506 NASERSF
+1506 SERSF
-1513 DFKPHYDVVLK
+1513 VFKPHYDVVLK

-1529 PPDDLKDYDAFRGF
+1529 SPDELKDYDAFRGF

-1550 SLAVVAPV
+1550 SLAIVAPV

-1602 QGPLWPGVT
+1602 QGSLWPELT
-1611 KTSKKFGR
+1611 KISKKFGR

-1643 AEDYSEEVVSAT
+1643 AHDYGEDMASAT

-1669 QRRELVNVMVK
+1669 QRREQVNVMVK

-1686 KASTMRINRA
+1686 KASEMRINRA

-1705 RAVSVAI
+1705 RAVSVSI
-1712 AGTNLADVDAADG
+1712 AGTNPEEGNVASD
-1725 ILSSFQQ
+1725 ILSAYQQ
-1732 PTAPADL
+1732 PVPPADL
-1739 SRFTIPDQDFNWVD
+1739 SRFTIPDKDLNWVD
-1753 MDDFVELDW
+1753 MDDFVEVDW
-1762 MLISESNP
+1762 MLPSESNP

-1791 EERGVDETGY
+1791 EERSVDETGY
-1801 SPFGDEPSHHCVM
+1801 SPFGDEPSHYCVM

-1828 KERLDSLDA
+1828 KERLDMIDA
-1837 QIVAH
+1837 QIAAH

-1850 LRVVRDS
+1850 LRIVRDS
-1857 HAADGLKSQYE
+1857 QAADGMKSQFE

-1879 RRKFLDDGL
+1879 RRKFLVSGL
-1888 QRLRKQLAGD
+1888 RRLEKHLAGD
-1898 AESNGRGSE
+1898 AEPNGLGSE
-1907 RSHRTPA
+1907 SIHSRPA
-1914 SAMGQSPS
+1914 SESEPFAS
-1922 SEQGSDDAEIDGL
+1922 SENGSNDADIDGL
-1935 YASPNDEFISD
+1935 YASPDDEFISD

-1973 QVSQRRGFVYYMSR
+1973 QVNQRRGFVYYMSR

-2002 SKLRSRE
+2002 SKLRPRE
-2009 AGKQPPST
+2009 AGKQPPT
-2017 SASPSDSDE
+2017 PTPSQEHEGHDG
-2026 QQPDDDEISVEDR
+2026 DDDISIEDR
-2039 IEQLLND
+2039 IEQLLGN
-2046 AKRFVNADDPTPKET
+2046 ANQFFKADDSTPKAA
-2061 RRQSSIAEAGDKI
+2061 RRRSSVVDGAEKI

-2099 NKKAVALVT
+2099 NKKAVALIT

-2143 AQFFVTTQKSLFKH
+2143 AQFFVTTQESLFKH

-2178 SLECMFDFDLDPSG
+2178 SLEGMVDFDLEPSG

-2212 RLKYNEKIASENDED
+2212 RLKYNEKIASGDD
-2227 NPVDLPTY
+2227 DSKVHLPTS
-2235 NEDRMDQILVEFSHV
+2235 NENRMDQIMVEFSHV

-2270 LFSEPL
+2270 LWNEPL

-2294 DLRGAPQMVSRLQ
+2294 DLRGAPQLVSRLQ

-2327 DSQGWQDWIALER
+2327 DVHGWQDRVALER
-2340 DLALCEDELFFIM
+2340 DLTHCEDELFFIM
-2353 KAITTSQRKSEE
+2353 KAITTSQRKNEE
-2365 RTVSHSSGVLRWAL
+2365 RATSQSSGVLRWAL
-2379 SASELVWHLM
+2379 SASEIVWHLM
-2389 TSPQEPLVEFQLRN
+2389 TSPKDPLVEFQLRN
-2403 ASYARTDNID
+2403 ATYARTDNID

-2418 TIEIQQIYG
+2418 TIEIQRING
-2427 LNLLPSAIYPQ
+2427 LNLLPSALYPQ
-2438 MIVPYLDEHRK
+2438 MIVPYVNEHRRP
-2449 TPQNEDDNLL
+2449 PQSEDDNMLR
-2459 KVDWFMLE
+2459 VDWFMLE

-2480 TLLPLKVQLEREL
+2480 TLFPLKVQLEREL

-2513 AFSPFMIKHMRPQE
+2513 AFSPFVIKHMRPLGEESGSE
-2527 DGSDS
+2527 DDESIA
-2532 EEDHTEPATPASSTG
+2532 PVTPASSIA
-2547 SGSADDAQSFILGPG
+2547 SSSKDDSQASTLGPG
-2562 AMENRLKPTLT
+2562 SIELRLKPTL
-2573 FSDHRRSVSPSQR
+2573 SLADHRPSGSPSKR
-2586 TKGLAMTP
+2586 IRGLEMTP
-2594 LHKDNPRRHLAAGD
+2594 LHREPVRQLTPDEGPC
-2608 RPRSASRPSTSRI
+2608 SASRPSTSRI
-2621 PRKASADNLRPLSRN
+2621 PKKASTDSLRPGSGQQSEI
-2636 ATDRSLVYVN
+2636 SLVSNQSVI
-2646 GAEERGKKFG
+2646 GSEGKPKKFG
-2656 LARSSTKSST
+2656 LQRSSAKP
-2666 TNGDKTSDDLSQMM
+2666 NMAKGDKASDDLSQMV

-2691 VKINDVVLCLSYKG
+2691 VKINDVVLCLSYQG
-2705 KGERNIEDVHNFVF
+2705 KGERNIEDVHDFVF

-2754 ILGNKLSHH
+2754 ILGNKFSHH
-2763 RPNKQQQI
+2763 RPTKQQQR
-2771 RLRELASSTQ
+2771 RLRELASSSQ
-2781 VLSVSDSFANTH
+2781 VLSVTDIGQEIP

-2801 GSFISHSSASE
+2801 GSVISHSSASE

-2824 TASPLGRS
+2824 AASPLGRS
-2832 NSVTSSAARS
+2832 NSVSSSGAAS
-2842 LTMPHIIS
+2842 SPNLPVAS
-2850 DSRSARSENIDP
+2850 DSRSAKSDHICS
-2862 RDDGSHLFLESV
+2862 RDDGNHLFRDRVSRQVAGDQRSV
-2874 PRPRTSD
+2874 NQRNGNGHD
-2881 NRSLRQLNGGG
+2881 N
-2892 DDDDSLA
+2892 DVPD
-2899 EGRRKN
+2899 EG
-2905 SLARIGQKLMGSRE
+2905 
-2919 PRGPSLERK
+2919 